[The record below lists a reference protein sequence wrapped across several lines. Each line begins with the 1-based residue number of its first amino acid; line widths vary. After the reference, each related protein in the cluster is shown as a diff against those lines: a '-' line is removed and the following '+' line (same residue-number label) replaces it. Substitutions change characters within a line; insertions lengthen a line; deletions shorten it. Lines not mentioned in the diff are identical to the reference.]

1 MRMPM
6 PGETVHLLCKN
17 CNHSF
22 VGPCPDILGQGIFVN
37 KVVENPKCPKCD
49 SKKIILNPFVRY

>member
-1 MRMPM
+1 M